1 MEFWHKNR
9 SDVILNANNNEDA
22 PKYTRP
28 GSNWRPSAC
37 EADVIATRP
46 LVPLRYDN
54 PKKNWRFRF
63 IKLHHNQNGKRF
75 TSAKRSAVFEQVFN
89 CCTVFL
95 F

>member
-1 MEFWHKNR
+1 
-9 SDVILNANNNEDA
+9 
-22 PKYTRP
+22 
-28 GSNWRPSAC
+28 
-37 EADVIATRP
+37 
-46 LVPLRYDN
+46 VPLRYDN